1 MRELDGKI
9 RITTRAAMVCLL
21 AVTLTTIG
29 TKANRVFAEPV
40 TTSWVVT
47 SVIIPSIFGTFRYF
61 FGKKRSNRPPNRG
74 RNIVAM
80 EVPKSAVGTASAQR
94 LVMCMVDAIN
104 ARARSKP
111 DGFLGKAFYGKRV
124 KKVTLKS
131 GKVEGA
137 LGQKRDP
144 SGSVRDIFSTAE
156 ITLDLESIK
165 ASSETDDYDLNVAL
179 TVFHELW
186 HVGMPE
192 DRTHVPGN
200 SVLTETDIE
209 YWATDFGIQQRRA
222 WERVFGDKHPMYKV
236 AVKGK
241 PRKKKSLI
249 VRGTICFADDMPP
262 ADPAPGTYWR

>member
-1 MRELDGKI
+1 MREFNGNI
-9 RITTRAAMVCLL
+9 RTTIRAVMVCLL
-21 AVTLTTIG
+21 AVTLTTTG
-29 TKANRVFAEPV
+29 MKANRVYAEPA
-40 TTSWVVT
+40 TTSWVV
-47 SVIIPSIFGTFRYF
+47 SNVIIPSIFGTFRYF
-61 FGKKRSNRPPNRG
+61 LGKKRSNRPPNRG

-104 ARARSKP
+104 ARASSKP

-124 KKVTLKS
+124 KRVTLKS
-131 GKVEGA
+131 GKVEGG
-137 LGQKRDP
+137 LGQMQDSSSR
-144 SGSVRDIFSTAE
+144 VRDVFSTAE

-165 ASSETDDYDLNVAL
+165 ASSKTDNYDLNVAL

-192 DRTHVPGN
+192 DNTHEAGN
-200 SVLTETDIE
+200 NVLAETDIE

>member
-1 MRELDGKI
+1 MPTSCNTHNNWRESESSLS
-9 RITTRAAMVCLL
+9 RA
-21 AVTLTTIG
+21 
-29 TKANRVFAEPV
+29 R

-47 SVIIPSIFGTFRYF
+47 RVIIPSIFGTLRHF
-61 FGKKRSNRPPNRG
+61 FGKKRSNRPSNRG
-74 RNIVAM
+74 PNIVAM

-94 LVMCMVDAIN
+94 LVMCMVEAIN
-104 ARARSKP
+104 ARASSNR

-124 KKVTLKS
+124 KEVTLKS
-131 GKVEGA
+131 GRVEAG
-137 LGQKRDP
+137 LGQKQD
-144 SGSVRDIFSTAE
+144 SSSDVRDVFSTAE

-165 ASSETDDYDLNVAL
+165 ASPQTDDYDLNVAL

-186 HVGMPE
+186 HVGMLE
-192 DRTHVPGN
+192 DKTHEAGN
-200 SVLTETDIE
+200 NVLAETDIE

-222 WERVFGDKHPMYKV
+222 WERVFGDKHPLHKV

-241 PRKKKSLI
+241 PKEKKYLI